1 MALNIIRGEIPRA
14 QKVVIYG
21 PEGIG
26 KTTLASQFPN
36 PLFIDT
42 EGGTE
47 HFDVNRLEMPER
59 WDQLL
64 NMIKEVSENPDICST
79 LVIDTADWCEQIA
92 IKYII
97 DRANVESIED
107 FGYGKG
113 YTYIGEEFARLLD
126 KLNMVKDAGI
136 NVVVTAHA
144 KMRKFE
150 QPDEVGAYDR
160 WEMKL
165 TRQSAPLLKEW
176 CDHLL
181 FCNYQTMVVEM
192 ENKTK
197 KAQGG
202 KRVIYTAHRPV
213 WDAKTR
219 AKLPECV
226 DMKFENI
233 ASILPEKIQ
242 KAAPKRAEDE
252 KKLQGL
258 MIAYTISE
266 QELVNLIH
274 EKAPAT
280 KDCKTL
286 KDMPADRIAWS
297 IKWWNQIVDIITKS
311 KEEKNNG

>member
-97 DRANVESIED
+97 DRANVGSIED

-113 YTYIGEEFARLLD
+113 YTYIGEEFARLLE

-252 KKLQGL
+252 HKLQGL

-266 QELVNLIH
+266 EELVNLIH

-297 IKWWNQIVDIITKS
+297 IKWWKQIVDIITKS